1 MLEQLKRQMEEK
13 CAALKLQLATK
24 AEEAQFLRE
33 SDRLALS
40 GDREQRV
47 RHKKA
52 MTAYRDEN
60 KRLMEQRWRDRALT
74 RSREALEERE
84 LLGLNPINWSGTLK

>member
-60 KRLMEQRWRDRALT
+60 KRVRAPRT
-74 RSREALEERE
+74 FIMHPPANAPACPRTTVS
-84 LLGLNPINWSGTLK
+84 